1 MKTVII
7 IIALFLFSQK
17 TTFYENYEI
26 RVSKMNLF
34 ILDKD
39 TDYLERFKHYMS
51 KKYTHMQI
59 SVCDN
64 IDTAKILLHET
75 VFDVVL
81 FSAEFDNVKLEEL
94 SVSNSD
100 IIFSY
105 ISDTNEIINGQD
117 TIFKYLSVS
126 I

>member
-1 MKTVII
+1 
-7 IIALFLFSQK
+7 
-17 TTFYENYEI
+17 
-26 RVSKMNLF
+26 MNLF

-100 IIFSY
+100 IIFS
-105 ISDTNEIINGQD
+105 TLVFQNCMRV
-117 TIFKYLSVS
+117 FVS
-126 I
+126 CMKKRKIVLLKQTKQKN